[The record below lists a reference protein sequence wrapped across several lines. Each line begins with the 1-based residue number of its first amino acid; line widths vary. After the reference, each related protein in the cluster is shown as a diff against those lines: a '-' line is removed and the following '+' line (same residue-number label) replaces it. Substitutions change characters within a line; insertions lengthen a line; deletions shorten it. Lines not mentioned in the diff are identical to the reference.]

1 MSEPEASPIVVFI
14 GVGANIGPV
23 RENFARALRSMEE
36 CARVVAVSSL
46 YESDPVGPQDQPR
59 FTNAVVKAETELSPF
74 ELLGRLKT
82 IEKEIG
88 RKKTTRWGPRV
99 MDLDIIFYGDLVIST
114 DSLVI
119 PHPRAH
125 ERRFVLEPL
134 LEIEPAAW
142 HPVKD
147 MAVRDICSGLG
158 DSQAISRTGGPEA
171 LL

>member
-88 RKKTTRWGPRV
+88 RKKTTRWGPRM
-99 MDLDIIFYGDLVIST
+99 MDLDIIFYGDLIIST

>member
-82 IEKEIG
+82 IEREIG

-158 DSQAISRTGGPEA
+158 GSQAISRTGGPEA

>member
-82 IEKEIG
+82 IEREIG

-99 MDLDIIFYGDLVIST
+99 MDLDIIFYGDLIIST

-147 MAVRDICSGLG
+147 MAVRDICSGLE
-158 DSQAISRTGGPEA
+158 DSQAISKTGGPEA